1 MDPAVKEQLL
11 DRFREYL
18 DKADPALS
26 QQKTGTPDLFSLLAE
41 LAALKNEVKIES
53 RQVKTA
59 LDEFHAVFDTLQQSN
74 ARLDGELVRQ
84 REQEAQV
91 RQESE
96 RDMIME
102 LLDLRDRIEAG
113 RVSMHR
119 YQPGWLARRGSVSE
133 FLDSI
138 GEGQAMNLRRLDEIL
153 ARRGVRPI
161 ETADR
166 RFDPHTMHAA
176 ETARQPEHEDGWVVG
191 EIRSGFRQHERLL
204 RPAEVIV
211 NKKEGKT

>member
-1 MDPAVKEQLL
+1 MDPAIREQLL
-11 DRFREYL
+11 DRFRDYL
-18 DKADPALS
+18 DKTDPALP
-26 QQKTGTPDLFSLLAE
+26 QQKAGTPDLFSLLAE

-53 RQVKTA
+53 RQVKTV
-59 LDEFHAVFDTLQQSN
+59 LDEFRGVFDALQQSN
-74 ARLDGELVRQ
+74 VRLDGELARQ

-96 RDMIME
+96 RDLLME

-113 RVSMHR
+113 RISMGR
-119 YQPGWLARRGSVSE
+119 YQPGWLARRGDVTE

-138 GEGQAMNLRRLDEIL
+138 SEGQAMNLRRLDEML
-153 ARRGVRPI
+153 ARRGVHPL
-161 ETADR
+161 EAVDQ

-176 ETARQPEHEDGWVVG
+176 ETARQPEHEDGRVVG
-191 EIRSGFRQHERLL
+191 EIRAGFLQHERLL

-211 NKKEGKT
+211 NKKDGKQ

>member
-1 MDPAVKEQLL
+1 MDPAIREQLL
-11 DRFREYL
+11 ERFRNYL
-18 DKADPALS
+18 DKADPALP
-26 QQKTGTPDLFSLLAE
+26 QQQAGTPDLFSLLAE

-53 RQVKTA
+53 RQVKTV
-59 LDEFHAVFDTLQQSN
+59 LDEFRAVFDTLQQSN
-74 ARLDGELVRQ
+74 ARLDGELARQ

-96 RDMIME
+96 RDLLME

-113 RVSMHR
+113 RISMRR
-119 YQPGWLARRGSVSE
+119 YQPGWLTRRGSVTE

-153 ARRGVRPI
+153 ARRGVRPL
-161 ETADR
+161 EAVDQ
-166 RFDPHTMHAA
+166 RFDPHTMHAV
-176 ETARQPEHEDGWVVG
+176 ETVRQPEHEDGWVVG
-191 EIRSGFRQHERLL
+191 EIRAGFFQHERLL

-211 NKKEGKT
+211 NKKDDSP

>member
-1 MDPAVKEQLL
+1 MDAAVKEQLL
-11 DRFREYL
+11 NRFREYL
-18 DKADPALS
+18 DKADPALP

-53 RQVKTA
+53 RQIKAV
-59 LDEFHAVFDTLQQSN
+59 LDEFRAVFDTLQQSN
-74 ARLDGELVRQ
+74 ARLDGELARQ
-84 REQEAQV
+84 RDQEAQV
-91 RQESE
+91 RQGSE
-96 RDMIME
+96 QDMLME

-113 RVSMHR
+113 RVSMRR
-119 YQPGWLARRGSVSE
+119 YQPGWLARRGGVAE

-138 GEGQAMNLRRLDEIL
+138 GEGQAMNLRRLDEML

-161 ETADR
+161 ETVDR
-166 RFDPHTMHAA
+166 QFDPHTMHAA

-191 EIRSGFRQHERLL
+191 EIRRGFLQHERLL

-211 NKKEGKT
+211 NKKDSKT